1 MSEVEE
7 LNPRRLIDNIKQI
20 VDKTVIGKVL
30 LRRIA
35 SALFFSLYNYWAFK
49 SYKLYNKR
57 YTNPSRAS
65 KNQDNFPHSEFIEE
79 MAEKGFDGEI
89 RELYLY
95 RVLADHYALNP
106 TYVTLVTSA
115 KGRKFEEKVY
125 VELNHEKLKELIN
138 YALAILSF
146 LEKY

>member
-1 MSEVEE
+1 MSEAEE

-20 VDKTVIGKVL
+20 VDKTVIDAVF

-35 SALFFSLYNYWAFK
+35 SALFFSLYNYWAIK

-79 MAEKGFDGEI
+79 MTEKGFDEEI

-106 TYVTLVTSA
+106 TGN
-115 KGRKFEEKVY
+115 KC
-125 VELNHEKLKELIN
+125 
-138 YALAILSF
+138 
-146 LEKY
+146 

>member
-7 LNPRRLIDNIKQI
+7 LNPRRLIDSIKQI
-20 VDKTVIGKVL
+20 VDKTAIDVVH

-35 SALFFSLYNYWAFK
+35 STLFFSLYNYWATK
-49 SYKLYNKR
+49 SYKIYNKR
-57 YTNPSRAS
+57 YTNPLRAS

-79 MAEKGFDGEI
+79 MTEKGFDEEI

-106 TYVTLVTSA
+106 TYITLITTA
-115 KGRKFEEKVY
+115 KGKKLEEKVY
-125 VELNHEKLKELIN
+125 VEVNHEKLKELIN
-138 YALAILSF
+138 FALVILSY

>member
-1 MSEVEE
+1 MSEVEG
-7 LNPRRLIDNIKQI
+7 LNPRRLIDSVKQI
-20 VDKTVIGKVL
+20 VDKTAIDAVL

-35 SALFFSLYNYWAFK
+35 SALFFSLYNYWAIK

-57 YTNPSRAS
+57 YTNPSRAG

-79 MAEKGFDGEI
+79 MAEKGFDEET

-115 KGRKFEEKVY
+115 KGKRFEEKVY
-125 VELNHEKLKELIN
+125 AELNQEKLKELVN

-146 LEKY
+146 LERY